1 MKKVWCRNAATPC
14 PYYCGNGALQNKPR
28 VDPVD
33 PDPDDPDPDP
43 VPVTISNDEPSNNF
57 AAAWQGSAVWAMHPN
72 PVWVMLP
79 INAPSSD
86 RH

>member
-1 MKKVWCRNAATPC
+1 MPQPRAHTTVAMGRFKTS
-14 PYYCGNGALQNKPR
+14 QPR

-33 PDPDDPDPDP
+33 PDPDPDP
-43 VPVTISNDEPSNNF
+43 VPVTISNDEPGNNF

-72 PVWVMLP
+72 PVWAMLP